1 MKSPILFD
9 SLVGPAGK
17 KVQQVAAQTSSVCRY
32 RGSVAAAPKP
42 ALRYRHGRLVPAIH
56 ALSAAPQTWMAAI
69 NATSAGL
76 TAAQRGGMTG
86 DQGERSRR
94 YETDVAFCFP
104 WPACTSSQ
112 IRAGVSGS
120 SRGSAP
126 S

>member
-32 RGSVAAAPKP
+32 RGSVAAAPNP
-42 ALRYRHGRLVPAIH
+42 ALRYRHGRLVPAIPDF
-56 ALSAAPQTWMAAI
+56 SAPPQTWMAAI
-69 NATSAGL
+69 SATSAGM
-76 TAAQRGGMTG
+76 TAE
-86 DQGERSRR
+86 QGERSRR

-112 IRAGVSGS
+112 IRAGVSG
-120 SRGSAP
+120 
-126 S
+126 